1 MNTMLQREQCIPQAT
16 TERQPLPSARH
27 RLLSEDEKTRIAVV
41 VTHPIQ
47 HFAPWHRKVAALPGV
62 ELKVFFCVE
71 WGATSYFDRD
81 FGTEVKW
88 DIPLLDG
95 YASEILPR
103 NREVKTLGFLQVDNP
118 SIAESLENF
127 LPDVVQVFGYAHR
140 TMWRA
145 VNWCNNNQIP
155 VLLYSDS
162 NAAASCS
169 LWKRLAKAIVVK
181 NFYRRVDGALFNGDN
196 NHDYHIHYGLPAER
210 LFQGALPI
218 DKERLA
224 LSVGDPQTARQEIR
238 RQHGIPDDAFVAV
251 FSGKLSPRKS
261 PIHLVNAIHR
271 LAESGTDI
279 WSILVGEGCERSRI
293 EQALKTRNIRNVVL
307 AGFVNQSIIGK
318 YYAASDVLVVPS
330 AYDPHPLVVPEAG
343 CFGLPVIVS
352 DRLGCIGKLDTARV
366 DENTLVYPWS
376 DIGALTNRIMMLYAN
391 KLLHRSMSDAARRIA
406 DSQDIT
412 VASLQLREAAR
423 QLKNMGCRK
432 R

>member
-1 MNTMLQREQCIPQAT
+1 MNTTLRQKQDIRLQVATEQQTAT
-16 TERQPLPSARH
+16 STRH
-27 RLLSEDEKTRIAVV
+27 RRLSEGETTRIAVV
-41 VTHPIQ
+41 VSHPIQ
-47 HFAPWHRKVAALPGV
+47 HFAPWHRKVAALSGV
-62 ELKVFFCVE
+62 ELKVFYCID
-71 WGATSYFDRD
+71 WGATAYFDRD

-95 YASEILPR
+95 YASEVLPH
-103 NREVKTLGFLQVDNP
+103 NKDVKTLGFFQVDNP
-118 SIAESLENF
+118 AITNSLEDF

-145 VNWCNNNQIP
+145 VRWCNKNQVP

-162 NAAASCS
+162 NAAASGS

-224 LSVGDPQTARQEIR
+224 LSVGDPQTARREIR
-238 RQHGIPDDAFVAV
+238 QQHGIPDDAFVTV
-251 FSGKLSPRKS
+251 FSGKLSARKS
-261 PIHLVNAIHR
+261 PAHLVNAIQR
-271 LAESGTDI
+271 LAERGTDI
-279 WSILVGEGCERSRI
+279 WAILAGEGCERTRI
-293 EQALKTRNIRNVVL
+293 EQGLKTRNIRNVAL
-307 AGFVNQSIIGK
+307 AGFVNQSVIGK

-343 CFGLPVIVS
+343 CFGLPVIAS

-366 DENTLVYPWS
+366 GENTLVYPWS
-376 DIGALTNRIMMLYAN
+376 DIGALSNCIM
-391 KLLHRSMSDAARRIA
+391 KLHEDKSLRRSMSDAARRIA
-406 DSQDIT
+406 DSQDII
-412 VASLQLREAAR
+412 VASLQLRDAAR
-423 QLKNMGCRK
+423 QLKKMGCRK
-432 R
+432 